1 MAEINQQSGSAT
13 ASPTGGGA
21 RAAPAR
27 RWIQPTVLSRLGNLE
42 LLARAVVDGL
52 LTGLHRS
59 PHFGFSQEF
68 AEYRAYN
75 EGDDLRFVDWNVY
88 ARTDKAYIKRF
99 RGDTNTSLT
108 LLLDA
113 SGSMAFGSQ
122 SLDQGNA
129 AQTDVDKLTK
139 FDYARYLV
147 ASLAYLANKQHDA
160 VGLVVF
166 DNAVKTV
173 IPPSSRPDTLP
184 RIFSALENA
193 QASAETNIA
202 DALDSLH
209 TLSAKRGLVAVVS
222 DFYTDPE
229 KLASTLQPL
238 VHRQQDMVMFH
249 LLDPVEMNPQ
259 FKEVVSL
266 SDLETGE
273 RTDVDPQWMES
284 TYRERIQQH
293 CDALES
299 STLRS
304 GVDYRRIVTDE
315 PLDDTLQRYLL
326 FRQRKQ

>member
-13 ASPTGGGA
+13 ANPTGGGA

-88 ARTDKAYIKRF
+88 ARTDKTYIKRF